1 MLTPRARFILTGGET
16 MSAGESDLVIDV
28 VSVPLDDDV
37 DSFVPAATPNAASDP
52 TDAPD
57 SPSTETGPYGN
68 PSGPDGSP
76 NLL

>member
-1 MLTPRARFILTGGET
+1 MPTSARTV
-16 MSAGESDLVIDV
+16 ADV
-28 VSVPLDDDV
+28 LRVSLDDDV
-37 DSFVPAATPNAASDP
+37 ESFVPAPMPKAGSDP

>member
-1 MLTPRARFILTGGET
+1 MTTSTETLT
-16 MSAGESDLVIDV
+16 DV
-28 VSVPLDDDV
+28 VRVSLDDDV
-37 DSFVPAATPNAASDP
+37 ESFVPVSMPEAGRDP